1 MHNLCTIRWMLNN
14 NGHYDG
20 PVNDLSPSYPP
31 LLLIIERVKRRL
43 SYPERLSAD
52 AKAGSQHQGGIHQ
65 PVRPQSHGQHLPPG
79 EGSKEAAQPDH
90 SPSARNNS
98 AQLFLGLFTCLLTG
112 QTFNTSSPAGLSS
125 VAGSSSTSLLAA
137 SANPP
142 VLG

>member
-52 AKAGSQHQGGIHQ
+52 AKAGSRHREEPTAEEARSATSRSVTPTTAVGATVWLAYCRQ
-65 PVRPQSHGQHLPPG
+65 PSR
-79 EGSKEAAQPDH
+79 
-90 SPSARNNS
+90 SPHALRI
-98 AQLFLGLFTCLLTG
+98 
-112 QTFNTSSPAGLSS
+112 NTLM
-125 VAGSSSTSLLAA
+125 
-137 SANPP
+137 
-142 VLG
+142 VLGRS

>member
-52 AKAGSQHQGGIHQ
+52 AKAGSQHQGGIRQ

-79 EGSKEAAQPDH
+79 EGSKEAAQPDQ
-90 SPSARNNS
+90 PQRPQ
-98 AQLFLGLFTCLLTG
+98 QLCTIVSWTIHLFADWPNL
-112 QTFNTSSPAGLSS
+112 QHI
-125 VAGSSSTSLLAA
+125 LA
-137 SANPP
+137 SRSQ
-142 VLG
+142 